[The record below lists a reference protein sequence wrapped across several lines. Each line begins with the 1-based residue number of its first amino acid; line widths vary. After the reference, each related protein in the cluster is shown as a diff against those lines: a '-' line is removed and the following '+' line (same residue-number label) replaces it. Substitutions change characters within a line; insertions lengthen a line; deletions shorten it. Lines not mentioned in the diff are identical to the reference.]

1 MIAYDSTGMERVPF
15 DGRTGPPLRSLSPR
29 RPTSPNHGRQCRP
42 SNPEIGC
49 VCGEDERRALRA
61 ERRERPSCPKCGESP
76 IDFSEPCPSCWTD
89 WSALIGG
96 AR

>member
-1 MIAYDSTGMERVPF
+1 MSAYDANGLERVPF
-15 DGRTGPPLRSLSPR
+15 DGRYAPLPSRFR
-29 RPTSPNHGRQCRP
+29 RPPERNHGPQCRT
-42 SNPEIGC
+42 SNYEIGC

-61 ERRERPSCPKCGESP
+61 ERSERPSCPKCGESP

-89 WSALIGG
+89 WAPMIGG